1 MIAEHLQNALLQPT
15 HNIPARDYR
24 NRPEISRSDLGH
36 LLRSPR
42 HYWSKKIDPARI
54 ETSYETP
61 AMRLGTAVHMAALEP
76 DRFSSG
82 YGEGPMVSR
91 STKVW
96 KEAQAAT
103 KATLLPPDEFRLIA
117 GIVKS
122 LQDHD
127 AASKALF
134 RGNGS
139 NEATFITKDAASGIG
154 IKCRADRVTSGGFV
168 VDLKTT
174 QDASARAFGKS
185 VVNFNYHLQAAF
197 YMRCI
202 EAATGT
208 IPKGFVFVAVEKE
221 PPYACQVFLADDEML
236 SIGAKKIDALL
247 LQLRSLTEEF
257 GTTPWPSYSQQ
268 VQPLSL
274 PEWALRDLS

>member
-1 MIAEHLQNALLQPT
+1 MVEHLQNALLKPT
-15 HNIPARDYR
+15 HSISARDYR
-24 NRPEISRSDLGH
+24 SRPEISRSDLGH
-36 LLRSPR
+36 LLRSPK
-42 HYWSKKIDPARI
+42 HYWSKKVDPARI

-76 DRFSSG
+76 DRFG
-82 YGEGPMVSR
+82 QVYGEGPMVSR

-103 KATLLPPDEFRLIA
+103 KAKLLPPDEFRLIT
-117 GIVKS
+117 GIVRS
-122 LQDHD
+122 LHDHD

-134 RGNGS
+134 RGKGE
-139 NEATFITKDAASGIG
+139 NEATFITKDIPSGIDL
-154 IKCRADRVTSGGFV
+154 KCRADRVTSTGFLI
-168 VDLKTT
+168 DLKTT

-197 YMRCI
+197 YMRCV
-202 EAATGT
+202 EEATGT
-208 IPKGFVFVAVEKE
+208 CPMGFVFVAVEKE

-236 SIGAKKIDALL
+236 NIGTKKVDDLL
-247 LQLRSLTEEF
+247 SQLRSFTEKF
-257 GTTPWPSYSQQ
+257 GTSPWPSYSQQ
-268 VQPLSL
+268 VQKLSL